1 MRERIKEYIAAGI
14 IAAVAVVL
22 MIVCTAQAKTVYT
35 GADKDYGLRRK
46 HGNYYYIHPDGEI
59 TRDAFRYINGKL
71 YYFRKSG
78 KMQTRDSRY
87 IDIRSRDHSVRYIYV
102 PGTNKHERYNVK
114 EARYQIRRRGRW
126 RLVGMQCLPYGQ
138 LDMEP

>member
-14 IAAVAVVL
+14 IAAVAAVL

-35 GADKDYGLRRK
+35 GADKDYGLRRV
-46 HGNYYYIHPDGEI
+46 HGHYYYVHPDGEI